1 MLAKL
6 RFPLYILPLMTAV
19 LLFMAWPPAGF
30 PLLACISLVP
40 LLLLADIEKYSG
52 FKLAKAYFL
61 GFFVF
66 HLLAGWWMYSSTII
80 GSLLAHLFNA
90 SYMTLVLHGY
100 TLTKRNAMLRP
111 FSALALATMWLSMEF
126 IHLRWE
132 LSWPWFTLGHVF
144 SEKTDWIQW
153 YAFTGSMGGSLWVL
167 VTNLLFAQF
176 IRSAMRAAKHQIIL
190 KWFLAFLISVGTPI
204 GISYSMKNQAS
215 HADALRLMIVQPNID
230 PRTEKFD
237 GLSQQAQLDKAIR
250 LIRQCMHES
259 VELIMLPE
267 TLITDPI
274 EEDSLLQSQWIQ
286 QLMESVSGAQKTA
299 VLTGAFTKRSH
310 SIPEADRS
318 ALIND
323 TEGPDY
329 VLYNSILLLTDDNV
343 QVYHKTRLVPLVE
356 KQPFYD
362 AMKPIRRFVE
372 QSGGFF
378 GRYGTHNETA
388 AFYLRGIQLTP
399 LICFES
405 VFGAYTATA
414 VADGAGA
421 IVLVTNDGW
430 WSTQGGYRQ
439 HLAYARLRAIET
451 NRYVARAA
459 NTGVSALIDARGK
472 LINTLPYGQEGCFK
486 ASLYLHHERSFYSR
500 FGDYIGSFSL
510 PVALVFIVMLIV
522 AFISLNRKLNRN

>member
-1 MLAKL
+1 MLAQL
-6 RFPLYILPLMTAV
+6 RFPLLILPLLTAV

-30 PLLACISLVP
+30 PLLACMALVP
-40 LLLLADIEKYSG
+40 LLLLSDIEKYSG
-52 FKLAKAYFL
+52 FQLTKAYFL

-66 HLLAGWWMYSSTII
+66 HMLAAWWMYSSTII

-90 SYMTLVLHGY
+90 AYMTLVLLGY
-100 TLTKRNAMLRP
+100 TLAKRNTLLRP

-132 LSWPWFTLGHVF
+132 LSWPWFTLGYVF
-144 SEKTDWIQW
+144 SERTEWIQW
-153 YAFTGSMGGSLWVL
+153 YAYSGSLGGSLWVL
-167 VTNLLFAQF
+167 VTNLLFAQL
-176 IRSAMRAAKHQIIL
+176 IRTVMHTAKARIIMN
-190 KWFLAFLISVGTPI
+190 WGLAFSLSMVLPI
-204 GISYSMKNQAS
+204 GISYGMKNES
-215 HADALRLMIVQPNID
+215 LLEDAIQLVIVQPNID

-259 VELIMLPE
+259 VDLIMLPE
-267 TLITDPI
+267 TMITEPI
-274 EEDSLLQSQWIQ
+274 EEDSLLQSPWIQ
-286 QLMESVSGAQKTA
+286 QLMESASGAQKA
-299 VLTGAFTKRSH
+299 ALLTGAFTKRSH
-310 SIPEADRS
+310 AIPETDRK
-318 ALIND
+318 ALINHA
-323 TEGPDY
+323 EGSDY
-329 VLYNSILLLTDDNV
+329 VLYNSMLLLTDDKV
-343 QVYHKTRLVPLVE
+343 QLYHKTRLVPLVE
-356 KQPFYD
+356 KQPFYY

-378 GRYGTHNETA
+378 GRYGTHNETYT
-388 AFYLRGIQLTP
+388 FQLGKNQLAP

-405 VFGAYTATA
+405 AYGAYAAAT
-414 VADGAGA
+414 VADGAEA

-459 NTGVSALIDARGK
+459 NTGVSALIDTRGK
-472 LINTLPYGQEGCFK
+472 LIKTLPYGQEGCFT
-486 ASLYLHHERSFYSR
+486 ASLYLRHEPSFYSR

-510 PVALVFIVMLIV
+510 PVALVFIVMLIY
-522 AFISLNRKLNRN
+522 ALIFSNRKLHRN